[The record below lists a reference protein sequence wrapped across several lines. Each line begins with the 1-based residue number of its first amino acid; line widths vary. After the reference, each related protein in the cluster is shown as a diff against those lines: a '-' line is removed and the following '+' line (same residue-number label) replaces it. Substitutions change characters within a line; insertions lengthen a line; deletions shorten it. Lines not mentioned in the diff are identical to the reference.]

1 VQHLNLLVGRH
12 AAQCI
17 LHSLLQRRLR
27 VKIDLRLCRHRNHHQ
42 RSDYKKSFHAKNS
55 YWLYL
60 RAKILLFLHFHSLF
74 SIIFANSVKKSTF
87 AADSKRGKP
96 QSKLPQSIKKE
107 GRTDGI

>member
-1 VQHLNLLVGRH
+1 
-12 AAQCI
+12 
-17 LHSLLQRRLR
+17 
-27 VKIDLRLCRHRNHHQ
+27 
-42 RSDYKKSFHAKNS
+42 
-55 YWLYL
+55 L